1 MNNNLLFIVVLFF
14 FTTVSSQE
22 IFKKIEVTNLQ
33 KNSSENPKKFEQFQ
47 LNTSL
52 LLITLKNTSQRELKE
67 RSPIIISLP
76 NGLGGFELFEIFES
90 QILSIALSKKYP
102 NIKSYTGK
110 SLESASTVR
119 FSYSPSQGFNAAIS
133 NNKNA
138 TILIKP
144 SDLKNEKYRSYS
156 RKDLNEESNFDCNT
170 MEKMTKSAYNSSSS
184 IRTISNDGFLRK
196 YRLAVAT
203 TFEYSNYFLDGTE
216 VDNNE
221 RKTKVL
227 AAINVSLTRINGI
240 FERDFGITMELV
252 SNTDSVIFLNQSSD
266 PFGGGFN
273 EELQNTLDTTIG
285 DSNYDV
291 GHLFAYEDSI
301 YGNAGC
307 IACVCTTGAKGSGFT
322 VHSDPSSDDF
332 NLIASHEFGHQF
344 GALHVQSSSNC
355 RSAYGLQEVEPGS
368 GSSIMSYAGIC
379 YPNVQNNS
387 DDYFNYVD
395 IRDVIQWTRND
406 SSCAELLSTGNTD
419 PVVNAGND
427 YTIPKATPFF
437 LEGAGSDQDIND
449 VLSFCWEENDPED
462 PYSNDYPSPNQV
474 YGPLFRSRLPITSP
488 IRYMPQLSDIISGDL
503 TPTWEVL
510 PSVSRT
516 MDFVLTVRDNAV
528 LGPKT
533 ASDEMTVTVDASF
546 GPFQVTSQNTT
557 KSWIVG
563 DVKIITWDVSN
574 TNLAPINA
582 TNVDILLSI
591 DGGYTYPYTIANNTP
606 NDGSENINV
615 PEIPFSTTEAR
626 FMIKAS
632 NNIFFSINAADIH
645 IQNSEFVMRFED
657 NAQTVCKPNN
667 AVYTFTYKTFLG
679 FDETTTFSTKNLPSG
694 LTATFNPVSASINDT
709 TVELTI
715 ENTENIALQTHEF
728 IVKGVADNVEKRNT
742 ISLSLFNATISEPI
756 LTYPSNAQSNVN
768 PNDPLSW
775 NEDINA
781 GYYRI
786 EIAKNIL
793 FTDLLEATNVE
804 QTNYTS
810 NSLEYNTTYYW
821 RVKTVNICGE
831 SSFTDIFSFTT
842 SCPDPSSISVSNTTA
857 NSTEIHW
864 TENGNANSWEVEVVN
879 SGTAPTGTGIIT
891 DTNSLTTSN
900 LNSNTTY
907 SVYIKSICGNS
918 NSSNWVGPQSFTTL
932 SDFCNGDHFYDSG
945 GADNPYSN
953 NENNIT
959 VISPNGAD
967 IVEVTFLSFN
977 LEHSYDLLYVYN
989 GSNIYGNLI
998 GTYTG
1003 SNIPTTFRSNEG
1015 EALTF
1020 QFTSDSSST
1029 SIGWEAE
1036 VSCITVSCHA
1046 TTTLNSSNITD
1057 SSVDLN
1063 WTANGTESN
1072 WQIEYG
1078 TSGFIQ
1084 GNGTLV
1090 NANANPFSLTG
1101 LNPSTNYDIYLK
1113 AVCGNNPNDDD
1124 SFWLGP
1130 IAIETSC
1137 GTFDA
1142 PYFYD
1147 VEQQNSGTVED
1158 CWTSNPPTY
1167 SENYYWNTFY
1177 SNYYDSSTGPYKAK
1191 SGNLYFGSSPNYNSS
1206 VGDATELYSPYINI
1220 ASLTNPILNFYSF
1233 MHGENVGSLH
1243 VDVLNNGVWTE
1254 DLLVI
1259 TGEQQQ
1265 NARDLWQEQSVDLS
1279 DFENNIQIRFR
1290 TIAAGNSNG
1299 EIDIDDISVMEMPSC
1314 PNPTNLSVS
1323 NITDSSV
1330 DLNWTANGT
1339 ESNWQIEYGTS
1350 GFTQGNGTLVNANAN
1365 PFTLSSLNPTT
1376 NYDIYLKAV
1385 CGKNPDEDDS
1395 YWLGPIAIKTTS
1407 NYCEG
1412 DHFYDSGGTDKNY
1425 QNSEYEITVISP
1437 FSGDYVTVEFLD
1449 FNLESCCDKLS
1460 VYDGPDVNAPF
1471 LGEFTGNSL
1480 PGTFISTHSTGSLTF
1495 HFTSDASITKL
1506 GWDAKVSCVS
1516 KSCPPPT
1523 NISVS
1528 DVDSDQ
1534 VTINWNVG
1542 GTENEWLIKYGTTG
1556 FTQRDG
1562 TLVNVNSNPFILSD
1576 LNPATNYDIYL
1587 KAVCGDN
1594 PDEDDSDWLGPIAIE
1609 TPCGTFTAP
1618 FYEDFASYTT
1628 PKCWSEYGS
1637 ESWNFNTNAEYAA
1650 SNAGDKTPGNNTNYA
1665 WIDGSLPNG
1674 GNQISNLKTPW
1685 IDISNLTTPL
1695 LEFYLFS
1702 VNENENHYNTIK
1714 AIVHDN
1720 TGASSELLVMQE
1732 STEGWKEY
1740 SFDLSNFL
1748 SLSNI
1753 IQIEFIIHE
1762 NSIRSPDYNDI
1773 LIDEI
1778 KIEEADVFSV
1788 ETPNI
1793 SDFKHFPN
1801 PVINTVS
1808 IQSVEP
1814 INLVQIYNVLGQE
1827 VYRHN
1832 VDSFSEFNV
1841 DVSTLSDGT
1850 YIVKAISDN
1859 KLYNFRIIKISE

>member
-657 NAQTVCKPNN
+657 NTQTVCKPNN

-977 LEHSYDLLYVYN
+977 LEYSNDHLYVYN
-989 GSNIYGNLI
+989 GSDIYGNLI

-1003 SNIPTTFRSNEG
+1003 SYIPTTFRSNEG

-1036 VSCITVSCHA
+1036 VSCITVSCPA
-1046 TTTLNSSNITD
+1046 TTTLNS
-1057 SSVDLN
+1057 
-1063 WTANGTESN
+1063 
-1072 WQIEYG
+1072 
-1078 TSGFIQ
+1078 
-1084 GNGTLV
+1084 
-1090 NANANPFSLTG
+1090 
-1101 LNPSTNYDIYLK
+1101 
-1113 AVCGNNPNDDD
+1113 
-1124 SFWLGP
+1124 
-1130 IAIETSC
+1130 
-1137 GTFDA
+1137 
-1142 PYFYD
+1142 
-1147 VEQQNSGTVED
+1147 
-1158 CWTSNPPTY
+1158 
-1167 SENYYWNTFY
+1167 
-1177 SNYYDSSTGPYKAK
+1177 
-1191 SGNLYFGSSPNYNSS
+1191 
-1206 VGDATELYSPYINI
+1206 
-1220 ASLTNPILNFYSF
+1220 
-1233 MHGENVGSLH
+1233 
-1243 VDVLNNGVWTE
+1243 
-1254 DLLVI
+1254 
-1259 TGEQQQ
+1259 
-1265 NARDLWQEQSVDLS
+1265 
-1279 DFENNIQIRFR
+1279 
-1290 TIAAGNSNG
+1290 
-1299 EIDIDDISVMEMPSC
+1299 
-1314 PNPTNLSVS
+1314 S